1 MSVRVDSTRS
11 DNRVVRA
18 LVEGLTLRTNE
29 VILAMV
35 LTESN
40 NLSVGFILDGS
51 SEDCRFESVL
61 LSALLNVSRP
71 HVV

>member
-11 DNRVVRA
+11 NNRVVRA

>member
-1 MSVRVDSTRS
+1 M
-11 DNRVVRA
+11 RA